1 MFWELGLKAVT
12 SFSKDWWNPVYQFDA
27 NLMFHHVS
35 VVNLIKYPMLSHL
48 ARASFRFLSSSRP
61 EIKNSSKE
69 ITFTWFAELIWLPL
83 AKHHGDAAGTQF
95 SRPQGRK
102 NKSKSNNDIR
112 AFFFSLLP
120 HWHTNAQTHFKSQST
135 KGNQISKFPRQF
147 LPRLPLSHFPSAFL
161 INIQAPY
168 NFFHFLFPFSISTCL
183 AFICPLPQAE
193 LFQRSWIFHLSLLPS
208 YHLNTNKFMMIFT
221 SILPLQI
228 AHGSHRGAAVA
239 SVR

>member
-1 MFWELGLKAVT
+1 MKSSW
-12 SFSKDWWNPVYQFDA
+12 SIWCQFDVSPRLCRKFNKISDVITSRKSFFPFSFIQQA
-27 NLMFHHVS
+27 GNQKFFEGNNIHMVCGINLAPSRKPSRGCCRDPIFPTARS
-35 VVNLIKYPMLSHL
+35 EKQRQIKQRYQS
-48 ARASFRFLSSSRP
+48 
-61 EIKNSSKE
+61 
-69 ITFTWFAELIWLPL
+69 
-83 AKHHGDAAGTQF
+83 
-95 SRPQGRK
+95 
-102 NKSKSNNDIR
+102 
-112 AFFFSLLP
+112 FFFSLLP

-147 LPRLPLSHFPSAFL
+147 PPLLPLSHFSPSTFL

-239 SVR
+239 PVR

>member
-1 MFWELGLKAVT
+1 MVCGINLAPSRKT
-12 SFSKDWWNPVYQFDA
+12 SRGCCRDPIFPTARSEKQKQIKQRYQ
-27 NLMFHHVS
+27 S
-35 VVNLIKYPMLSHL
+35 
-48 ARASFRFLSSSRP
+48 
-61 EIKNSSKE
+61 
-69 ITFTWFAELIWLPL
+69 
-83 AKHHGDAAGTQF
+83 
-95 SRPQGRK
+95 
-102 NKSKSNNDIR
+102 
-112 AFFFSLLP
+112 FFFSP
-120 HWHTNAQTHFKSQST
+120 YFHTDTQTLKH
-135 KGNQISKFPRQF
+135 ISKVSRRKATRYLNFHANF
-147 LPRLPLSHFPSAFL
+147 PLSFLFLIFPSAFL

-239 SVR
+239 PVR

>member
-1 MFWELGLKAVT
+1 
-12 SFSKDWWNPVYQFDA
+12 
-27 NLMFHHVS
+27 
-35 VVNLIKYPMLSHL
+35 MLSHL

-83 AKHHGDAAGTQF
+83 GNHHGDAAGTQF

-102 NKSKSNNDIR
+102 NKGKSNNDIR
-112 AFFFSLLP
+112 AFFSPYF
-120 HWHTNAQTHFKSQST
+120 HTDTQTLKH
-135 KGNQISKFPRQF
+135 ISKVSRRKATRYLNFHANF
-147 LPRLPLSHFPSAFL
+147 PLSFLFLIFPSAFL

-239 SVR
+239 PVR